1 MKHART
7 ADEYDLINPYISLAD
22 IFINFTLILI
32 IFGVGMALAYG
43 GLAEGL
49 GGGSEAYV
57 QEQERLHDRLL
68 ETLGEDFQEADRLD
82 PAGTRRYIFG
92 TRFLRRSG
100 ADPTAPPSIT
110 SDGLRVL
117 DRLRAILSA
126 DTSKRLYRRIRIEGH
141 AMPAV
146 GDRDDDWRWEF
157 SLALANRVAER
168 LRKGG
173 GIPPNLL
180 VVSGRGGQAP
190 LDLYLPGTDVK
201 NPDYDP
207 RDSKHMRVEIVIE
220 YAGRNALGTSTK

>member
-1 MKHART
+1 MKQAPT
-7 ADEYDLINPYISLAD
+7 GEEYNVINPYICLAD
-22 IFINFTLILI
+22 IFINLSLMLVL
-32 IFGVGMALAYG
+32 FGVAMALAYG
-43 GLAEGL
+43 DLAEGS
-49 GGGSEAYV
+49 GGGVEAYV
-57 QEQERLHDRLL
+57 QEQKRLDERLR
-68 ETLGEDFQEADRLD
+68 ETLGQDVQEADRLD

-146 GDRDDDWRWEF
+146 GDQDDDWRWEF
-157 SLALANRVAER
+157 SLALANKVAER

-173 GIPPNLL
+173 GIPPNSL

-190 LDLYLPGTDVK
+190 LDLYVPGTDVK

-207 RDSKHMRVEIVIE
+207 RDSKHLRVEIVIE
-220 YAGRNALGTSTK
+220 YADRNALGTSTK